1 MSPPPTL
8 GPMILV
14 KLKAAEFSATAFI
27 SSARGTMS
35 GMSACRTGSLK
46 DHTVPVASVK
56 ANRCQTSSHPMC
68 ATRAMARAVPS
79 TNHWVVIIILRRSER
94 SAATPAS
101 GLKMRKGT
109 NLRPLMAPRRMDERV
124 IS

>member
-1 MSPPPTL
+1 MSTPPTL

-14 KLKAAEFSATAFI
+14 KLKAAELRATAFI
-27 SSARGTMS
+27 SSARGTTS

-46 DHTVPVASVK
+46 DHTTPVTSVK
-56 ANRCQTSSHPMC
+56 ANRCHTSSSSRLTTRPMP
-68 ATRAMARAVPS
+68 RAVS
-79 TNHWVVIIILRRSER
+79 RMHHWVAIMSRRRSVR

-109 NLRPLMAPRRMDERV
+109 KRRPLIAPSRMDDPV